1 MDFIGSGSAQE
12 EAFTYMADPNAIA
25 ATADIMEG
33 LDAAMTSEDRN
44 MVEYY
49 KKYVKDQH

>member
-1 MDFIGSGSAQE
+1 MSYIGSGSAQE
-12 EAFTYMADPNAIA
+12 VTFTYMADPE
-25 ATADIMEG
+25 ATKVTQDIMDG

-49 KKYVKDQH
+49 KKYIKDSH